1 MHRLWFCLLILGTV
15 DALGPMV
22 AAEESSDAARAA
34 QRRLLE
40 SADQRGQSAPAEARK
55 RFDSA
60 SALADDDRPARYA
73 YGVVLVRL
81 HKAKEALAEFQE
93 AALSDKGLY
102 PPALRA
108 AVFLQLTGHDW
119 KTAADLTRRL
129 GDALVNAP
137 DAWDTDAEWSADAR
151 WLGETVSA
159 AQWLVS
165 TAGDV
170 KLWADVDQ
178 QLRTALPGDLRTE
191 YVAGFDIVVQRHTEL
206 TAKAEAVRQDAVDT
220 EGEKNEAVRKEV
232 LTAKQKVVAQRENL
246 KAAAGDWKKLYDDQM
261 AEFGKELG
269 KLEKDW
275 NSLDTRRQ
283 SLEKSI
289 VLTQQ
294 EIVLM
299 QQQLDR
305 INSQNNNRRNNNG
318 TGATFGLDLVQTYNV
333 QLGQRQASLI
343 QYQFDWNRTNTQQ
356 NQAQQQAAGL
366 LNQRQSAIA
375 DYQQRTGQLVDQDGQ
390 LDKWNG
396 RLAKQA
402 AELDEPPTGQNAQ
415 TRSMQQKLKTVGAYV
430 LWDWEAERQR
440 LLKEAATPPLTGE

>member
-1 MHRLWFCLLILGTV
+1 MHRLWFCVLILGTV
-15 DALGPMV
+15 AVLDSMV
-22 AAEESSDAARAA
+22 TAAEWSDAARAA

-40 SADQRGQSAPAEARK
+40 VADQRSPTAPGEARK
-55 RFDSA
+55 RFDSV

-81 HKAKEALAEFQE
+81 HKAKEALAEFQ
-93 AALSDKGLY
+93 AAAQSDKGLY

-119 KTAADLTRRL
+119 KTAAELTRRL

-137 DAWDTDAEWSADAR
+137 DAWDTDTAWSADAR

-159 AQWLVS
+159 AQLLVT

-178 QLRTALPGDLRTE
+178 QLRTALPGDLRAD
-191 YVAGFDIVVQRHTEL
+191 YVAGFDAVVQRHSEL
-206 TAKAEAVRQDAVDT
+206 TAKVEAVRQDAVNA

-232 LTAKQKVVAQRENL
+232 LTAKQKVAAQRENL

-261 AEFGKELG
+261 AEFGKQLG

-275 NSLDTRRQ
+275 NSLDSRRQ
-283 SLEKSI
+283 SLERSI

-299 QQQLDR
+299 QQHLDR
-305 INSQNNNRRNNNG
+305 INSQNNNNARNNNNNG
-318 TGATFGLDLVQTYNV
+318 NRVTFGLDLVQTYNV
-333 QLGQRQASLI
+333 QLGQRQASLL

-356 NQAQQQAAGL
+356 NQVQQQATGL

-402 AELDEPPTGQNAQ
+402 AELDEPPTGQNGQ
-415 TRSMQQKLKTVGAYV
+415 TRSLQQKLKTVGAYV
-430 LWDWEAERQR
+430 PWDWEAERQR
-440 LLKEAATPPLTGE
+440 LLKETTE

>member
-1 MHRLWFCLLILGTV
+1 MHRLWFCGLMLGTV
-15 DALGPMV
+15 AVLSPMV

-40 SADQRGQSAPAEARK
+40 IADQRGPTAAAEARK

-60 SALADDDRPARYA
+60 SALADDDREPRYA

-81 HKAKEALAEFQE
+81 HKAKEALAEFQT
-93 AALSDKGLY
+93 AAISDQGLY

-119 KTAADLTRRL
+119 KSAADLTRRL

-137 DAWDTDAEWSADAR
+137 DAWDTDVAWSADAR

-178 QLRTALPGDLRTE
+178 QLRTALPGDLRIE
-191 YVAGFDIVVQRHTEL
+191 YVAGFDAVVQRHSEL
-206 TAKAEAVRQDAVDT
+206 TAKVEAVRQDAVVA

-232 LTAKQKVVAQRENL
+232 QTAKQKVAAQRENL
-246 KAAAGDWKKLYDDQM
+246 KAAAGDWKKLYEDQM
-261 AEFGKELG
+261 AEFGKQLG

-275 NSLDTRRQ
+275 NSLDNRRQ
-283 SLEKSI
+283 SLERSI
-289 VLTQQ
+289 LLAQQ
-294 EIVLM
+294 EIALM
-299 QQQLDR
+299 QQQMDR

-318 TGATFGLDLVQTYNV
+318 TGATFGLDLAQTFNV
-333 QLGQRQASLI
+333 QMGQRQASLI
-343 QYQFDWNRTNTQQ
+343 QYQFDWNRTNAQQ
-356 NQAQQQAAGL
+356 NQVQQQADGL

-375 DYQQRTGQLVDQDGQ
+375 DYQQRTGQLVEQDGQ

-402 AELDEPPTGQNAQ
+402 AELDEPLTGENGQ
-415 TRSMQQKLKTVGAYV
+415 TRSLQQKLKTVGAYV
-430 LWDWEAERQR
+430 PWDWEAERQR
-440 LLKEAATPPLTGE
+440 LLKEAMASPTTGE